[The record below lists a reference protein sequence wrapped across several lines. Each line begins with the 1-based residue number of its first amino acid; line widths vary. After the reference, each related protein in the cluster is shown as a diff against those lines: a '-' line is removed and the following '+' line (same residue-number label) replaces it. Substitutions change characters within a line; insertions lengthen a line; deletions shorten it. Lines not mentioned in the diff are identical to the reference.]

1 MTHVA
6 ERESNVT
13 NEDSTSE
20 RKEVINHDTVGSH
33 RSNVSE
39 RHEIKH
45 YVWVIWQKNT
55 NMTHLIAITIHN
67 VHFLSQF

>member
-1 MTHVA
+1 MFFYVFAVWQWTAVTHVA

-45 YVWVIWQKNT
+45 YGWVIWQKKLQIW
-55 NMTHLIAITIHN
+55 LI
-67 VHFLSQF
+67 